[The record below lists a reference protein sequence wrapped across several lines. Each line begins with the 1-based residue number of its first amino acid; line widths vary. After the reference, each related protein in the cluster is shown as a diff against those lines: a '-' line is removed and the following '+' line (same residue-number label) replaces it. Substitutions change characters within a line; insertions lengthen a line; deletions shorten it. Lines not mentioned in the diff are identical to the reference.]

1 VLLGGEAGVGK
12 SRLVGEFGQAAT
24 AAGACVLVGGCLE
37 LGTDGLPFAPFTAV
51 LRDLV
56 HEHGADAV
64 ASMLPGRTTR
74 GLARLLPELGEP
86 DTGPD
91 IGRDPGEARA
101 RLFEEMLSALDH
113 LARNSPVVLVIE
125 DAHWADRSSRDL
137 LTFLIGNQR
146 AIGGLLIVATF
157 RSDELHRTHP
167 LRPMLAALDRIAWVE
182 RIELPR
188 LTRHDTAELAAGILG
203 RQLAGDVAD
212 ALYHRSEGN
221 PLFVETL
228 LGRDG
233 ELNCG
238 LPESLRDLL
247 LDSVRRLPEETQEV
261 LRVASAGGETT
272 GHGLLAAVTG
282 LDDAALTGALRP
294 AVTAN
299 VLRAQADGYTFR
311 HELIREAVHDDLLPG
326 EHGRL
331 HSRFAE
337 AIEADPS
344 LVPPGRATIEMAH
357 HWHSAHDSVWA
368 LIGAWRAAAQAGRA
382 VAPAERLSLLARVL
396 ELWDQVPDAAGRIGA
411 DHARVLEEA
420 TCAAQEAGE
429 FERGIALAS
438 SALKELDPAGEPTRV
453 AKLLE
458 TRGHFRK
465 HLGRKE
471 YFDDF
476 SSALAIAP
484 VDAPA
489 VRIPILLA
497 AARCVPVVAI
507 ERSYAE
513 EALALARQSGD
524 EVNEADALLTL
535 AMFQAG
541 AGQQAGAGSGPVEL
555 IEQARAMAVRA
566 GAHSQVARAA
576 VNTSHLLEG
585 AGEHELAVEAAR
597 RGIAGQDEYYIGP
610 DSRSLL
616 AINQM
621 EPLFA
626 LGRWDEALEVA
637 RAAREFQFTSLPL
650 RRSTIA
656 VLAGYITLARGDVAA
671 AAQAAA
677 EAAELLR
684 SSAYVDEH
692 QLPLGLLEI
701 SLRLAA
707 DGPAA
712 AVETASRVIEGYELS
727 GGSPRYAWPL
737 VAAAAG
743 VCLVAAR
750 DGRPRDET
758 AALAGRLRTIAE
770 KLDTFGP
777 AQRAGRLTFAA
788 ADAQLSGVPVG
799 LCEAW
804 DEAAAAWAAVSEPY
818 PRAQALRHAAEAA
831 LAGGDRDGAAGRLQ
845 QAAELAGGLG
855 ADPLIR
861 EITLVARR
869 ARIVLDASAG
879 LTEGNFGLTGREL
892 EVLRLVAAG
901 RSNRDIAGELFIS
914 PKTASVHVSNI
925 LGKLGA
931 ASRGEA
937 AATAHAL
944 GLLDPMQLRPRPLWW
959 PLWGAIR
966 PGWRAVAASWRGSR
980 VCWKALWRGAGAWC
994 CARARRGSGRPAWPK
1009 SWPRR
1014 LRPGGFRWRGPARPT
1029 RTARR
1034 RTGCGGWCWTGSRPV
1049 RAPGPGL
1056 TRGRR
1061 SSAPP
1066 TWAPIP
1072 APRGGSRCSPR
1083 SAGGWRGRPSGA
1095 GWCWCSMTCSGRTR
1109 RRRCCWPRSSAS
1121 SAGHASWPSRP
1132 TGTRRAGSCRGCRR
1146 RPTPSGWTCTACPP
1160 RRSGTCCSPPGWRR
1174 RRNRRAGCTTRR
1186 AAIRSWSGSWP
1197 GP

>member
-1 VLLGGEAGVGK
+1 MLTADEMSGRASGPVLVGRDQQMAALEAAFAGVRQGGPVAVLLGGEAGVGK
-12 SRLVGEFGQAAT
+12 SRLVAEFGRAAT

-86 DTGPD
+86 DTG
-91 IGRDPGEARA
+91 GDPGEARA

-146 AIGGLLIVATF
+146 AIGGLLIVVTF

-167 LRPMLAALDRIAWVE
+167 LRPMLAALDRIGWVE

-233 ELNCG
+233 G

-247 LDSVRRLPEETQEV
+247 LDGVRRLPEDTQEV
-261 LRVASAGGETT
+261 LRVASAGGQTT
-272 GHGLLAAVTG
+272 GHALLAAVTG
-282 LDDAALTGALRP
+282 LDDDALTGALRP

-299 VLRAQADGYTFR
+299 VLRPHEGRYTFR

-337 AIEADPS
+337 AIDADPS

-396 ELWDQVPDAAGRIGA
+396 ELWDQVPDAGDRIGA
-411 DHARVLEEA
+411 DHPRVLEEA
-420 TCAAQEAGE
+420 TCAAADAGE
-429 FERGIALAS
+429 YERGVALAS
-438 SALKELDPAGEPTRV
+438 SALRELDPETEPVRV
-453 AKLLE
+453 AGLLE
-458 TRGHFRK
+458 TRGRFRK

-471 YFDDF
+471 YVDDF
-476 SSALAIAP
+476 SAALRI
-484 VDAPA
+484 VPA
-489 VRIPILLA
+489 DVPAARIPILLA
-497 AARCVPVVAI
+497 AARCVPVVAA

-513 EALALARQSGD
+513 EALALARQAGD
-524 EVNEADALLTL
+524 VVNEADALLTL

-541 AGQQAGAGSGPVEL
+541 AGQQADPGSGPAEL
-555 IEQARAMAVRA
+555 IAQARAMAVRA
-566 GAHSQVARAA
+566 GAHSLVAKAA
-576 VNTSHLLEG
+576 INSSHLLEG
-585 AGEHELAVEAAR
+585 AGEHELALEAAR
-597 RGIAGQDEYYIGP
+597 GGLADQDECYIGP
-610 DSRSLL
+610 VSRSLL
-616 AINQM
+616 MINQV

-637 RAAREFQFTSLPL
+637 RAARDFQFASLPL
-650 RRSTIA
+650 HRSEIA
-656 VLAGYITLARGDVAA
+656 ILTGYISLARGDAG
-671 AAQAAA
+671 AAA
-677 EAAELLR
+677 EAAATAAGLLR
-684 SSAYVDEH
+684 GSSFVDEY
-692 QLPLGLLEI
+692 QFPLGLLEI
-701 SLRLAA
+701 SLRLAT

-712 AVETASRVIEGYELS
+712 AVETASRVVEGYELS
-727 GGSPRYAWPL
+727 GGSPRYMWPL
-737 VAAAAG
+737 VVGAAAA
-743 VCLVAAR
+743 CLAAAR
-750 DGRPRDET
+750 DERLRDQT
-758 AALAGRLRTIAE
+758 ATLAGRLRTIAE
-770 KLDTFGP
+770 KLEVTGP
-777 AQRAGRLTFAA
+777 AQRAGQLTFAA
-788 ADAQLSGVPVG
+788 ADAQLSDGSPAEVLP
-799 LCEAW
+799 AW
-804 DEAAAAWAAVSEPY
+804 DEAAAAWAALGEPY
-818 PRAQALRHAAEAA
+818 PRALALRRAAETA
-831 LAGGDRDGAAGRLQ
+831 LAGGDRDGAGDRLRS
-845 QAAELAGGLG
+845 AAALAAGLG
-855 ADPLIR
+855 AEPLAA
-861 EITLVARR
+861 EIALLARR
-869 ARIVLDASAG
+869 ARIVLDASTGHVAG
-879 LTEGNFGLTGREL
+879 DFGLTDREL

-937 AATAHAL
+937 AAKAHAL
-944 GLLDPMQLRPRPLWW
+944 GLADPL
-959 PLWGAIR
+959 
-966 PGWRAVAASWRGSR
+966 
-980 VCWKALWRGAGAWC
+980 
-994 CARARRGSGRPAWPK
+994 
-1009 SWPRR
+1009 
-1014 LRPGGFRWRGPARPT
+1014 
-1029 RTARR
+1029 
-1034 RTGCGGWCWTGSRPV
+1034 
-1049 RAPGPGL
+1049 
-1056 TRGRR
+1056 
-1061 SSAPP
+1061 
-1066 TWAPIP
+1066 
-1072 APRGGSRCSPR
+1072 
-1083 SAGGWRGRPSGA
+1083 
-1095 GWCWCSMTCSGRTR
+1095 
-1109 RRRCCWPRSSAS
+1109 
-1121 SAGHASWPSRP
+1121 
-1132 TGTRRAGSCRGCRR
+1132 
-1146 RPTPSGWTCTACPP
+1146 
-1160 RRSGTCCSPPGWRR
+1160 
-1174 RRNRRAGCTTRR
+1174 
-1186 AAIRSWSGSWP
+1186 
-1197 GP
+1197 

>member
-1 VLLGGEAGVGK
+1 MLTADEMSGRASGPVLVGRDQQMAALEAAFAGVRQGGPTAVLLGGEAGVGK

-146 AIGGLLIVATF
+146 AIGGLLIVVTF

-261 LRVASAGGETT
+261 LRVASAGGQTT
-272 GHGLLAAVTG
+272 GHALLAAVTG

-299 VLRAQADGYTFR
+299 VLRPHEGGYTFR

-337 AIEADPS
+337 AIDADPS

-471 YFDDF
+471 YLDDF

-541 AGQQAGAGSGPVEL
+541 AGQQGGVGSGPVEL

-576 VNTSHLLEG
+576 VNASHLLEG

-597 RGIAGQDEYYIGP
+597 RGTAGQDESG
-610 DSRSLL
+610 
-616 AINQM
+616 
-621 EPLFA
+621 
-626 LGRWDEALEVA
+626 
-637 RAAREFQFTSLPL
+637 
-650 RRSTIA
+650 
-656 VLAGYITLARGDVAA
+656 
-671 AAQAAA
+671 
-677 EAAELLR
+677 
-684 SSAYVDEH
+684 YVDEH

-727 GGSPRYAWPL
+727 GDSPRYAWPL

-831 LAGGDRDGAAGRLQ
+831 LAGGDRDGAGGRLR

-937 AATAHAL
+937 AAKARAL

-966 PGWRAVAASWRGSR
+966 PG
-980 VCWKALWRGAGAWC
+980 
-994 CARARRGSGRPAWPK
+994 
-1009 SWPRR
+1009 
-1014 LRPGGFRWRGPARPT
+1014 
-1029 RTARR
+1029 
-1034 RTGCGGWCWTGSRPV
+1034 
-1049 RAPGPGL
+1049 
-1056 TRGRR
+1056 
-1061 SSAPP
+1061 
-1066 TWAPIP
+1066 
-1072 APRGGSRCSPR
+1072 
-1083 SAGGWRGRPSGA
+1083 
-1095 GWCWCSMTCSGRTR
+1095 
-1109 RRRCCWPRSSAS
+1109 
-1121 SAGHASWPSRP
+1121 
-1132 TGTRRAGSCRGCRR
+1132 
-1146 RPTPSGWTCTACPP
+1146 
-1160 RRSGTCCSPPGWRR
+1160 
-1174 RRNRRAGCTTRR
+1174 
-1186 AAIRSWSGSWP
+1186 
-1197 GP
+1197 